1 MLITRDDI
9 QRIDD
14 ADSLMHFLEE
24 KLNLPIPEESTLE
37 QIALPLPL
45 PFLGL
50 DEPIV
55 RQIIDCRD
63 LSGNPKNALRKRRP
77 FLIRFRSKQIYPE
90 ILRDVATS
98 LNQKY
103 ADPADLFFICVA
115 ENFQPFAFA
124 YFNDSAARDWHTA
137 ALTVF
142 AWTQENTY
150 IHTSSEHELS
160 ADFFVHEPPTKPD
173 NIPEDDIEPER
184 EEGSS
189 ENNVVPIK
197 PEDDSEGDHSGKRD
211 DMSPNYRVKR
221 TSSENLL
228 VKLEDTGT
236 RLGEH
241 WNIHEGI
248 STGCDTAFLIDEL
261 KRQQLIGE
269 NVQSDM
275 LIKSQLR
282 PSQKWKGTSTPLICI
297 PSSEDIPWN
306 WSARESGSEAEGV
319 FADNYPAIR
328 KHLKGY
334 SNLLDKPK
342 FKGKFYWE
350 WPSSKLYTYLER
362 PKIVCPYTGN
372 SMRACYDQSGAVV
385 LKPAFFIPTESLSLL
400 AILNS
405 KLFDWHTKARY
416 QEKSKG
422 PIEFKQS
429 NMASFPVAVETI
441 EHKANLSDLVQ
452 QILDD
457 PDNLEI
463 FDIEWEIDALVYD
476 LYELTTAEIALI
488 EKGNNP

>member
-1 MLITRDDI
+1 MLITLEDT
-9 QRIDD
+9 QRIGDEET
-14 ADSLMHFLEE
+14 LMHFLKE
-24 KLNLPIPEESTLE
+24 KLNLPIPEKAILA

-45 PFLGL
+45 LFLGL
-50 DEPIV
+50 DNAVTEQIV
-55 RQIIDCRD
+55 DCQD
-63 LSGNPKNALRKRRP
+63 FSGLPQDALGERRP
-77 FLIRFRSKQIYPE
+77 FLIRFRYESNYLKIIRE
-90 ILRDVATS
+90 VAES
-98 LNQKY
+98 LHQKITN
-103 ADPADLFFICVA
+103 PAALFFICAA

-124 YFNDSAARDWHTA
+124 YFNDSAPGDWHTA
-137 ALTVF
+137 VLTVL
-142 AWTQENTY
+142 AWTQSNTH

-160 ADFFVHEPPTKPD
+160 ADFFVHESPTKPD
-173 NIPEDDIEPER
+173 NTSKDDIEFER

-197 PEDDSEGDHSGKRD
+197 PEDDSEDELPGKRD

-221 TSSENLL
+221 TSSEDLL

-236 RLGEH
+236 RLGKH

-261 KRQQLIGE
+261 KRQQLIDE

-282 PSQKWKGTSTPLICI
+282 PSQKWEGTSTPLIYI

-306 WSARESGSEAEGV
+306 WSACKSGAEAEGV

-334 SNLLDKPK
+334 AKLLVKPK

-350 WPSSKLYTYLER
+350 WPPSKLYAYLER
-362 PKIVCPYTGN
+362 PKIVYPYTGS
-372 SMRACYDQSGAVV
+372 SMKACYNRSGFLV
-385 LKPAFFIPTESLSLL
+385 LGPAFFIPTEDFFLL
-400 AILNS
+400 GILNS
-405 KLFDWHTKARY
+405 KLFDWYAKARY
-416 QEKSKG
+416 QEKLKG

-429 NMASFPVAVETI
+429 NMASFPVAAETI

-463 FDIEWEIDALVYD
+463 FDIEWEIDQLVYE
-476 LYELTTAEIALI
+476 LYELTTAEIDLI
-488 EKGNNP
+488 EKGNNQ